1 MKLKISAIRIDGG
14 TQAREELDQSVV
26 TRYAEQMQEGDI
38 FPPLTAFHDGSNYW
52 LADGFHRYFAIKTN
66 GGLEVE
72 CDVKEGTVR
81 DAELFSYSANGN
93 KRGLG
98 WNTADIR
105 KILNKMLQDPEW
117 QKWTDQHIAQHIG
130 VSKMTVGRAR
140 HALEAQGKIE
150 PKKTRKYV
158 DKHGKESEMKT
169 DKISAAEKPKKDSL
183 PKEQPREQPDP
194 EFADK
199 LIELTDTIDQLHEEN
214 ILLKD
219 KIAVGQWDATEIE
232 KIDAEELIAEL
243 RKQIKLQ
250 EMEIKSLRESR
261 DMYQNRNSELMR
273 TVKSLTNKLKKAG
286 IE

>member
-1 MKLKISAIRIDGG
+1 MELKISAIRIDGG

-26 TRYAEQMQEGDI
+26 VRYAEQMQEGDV
-38 FPPLTAFHDGSNYW
+38 FPPLIVFNDGSNYW

-66 GGLEVE
+66 GGLTAECEVR
-72 CDVKEGTVR
+72 EGTVR
-81 DAELFSYSANGN
+81 DAEIFSYSANGN

-105 KILNKMLQDPEW
+105 KILNRIFHDDEW
-117 QKWTDQHIAQHIG
+117 KLWSDTKIANHVG

-140 HALEAQGKIE
+140 RALEKEGEIE

-169 DKISAAEKPKKDSL
+169 DKIGKTEKPKKEE
-183 PKEQPREQPDP
+183 PAKEQPKKQPDP

-199 LIELTDTIDQLHEEN
+199 LIELTDTIDELHEEN
-214 ILLKD
+214 TLLKD

-232 KIDAEELIAEL
+232 KIDAEELIADL
-243 RKQIKLQ
+243 RKQIKIL
-250 EMEIKSLRESR
+250 EMENKSLRESR
-261 DMYQNRNSELMR
+261 DTYQNRNSELMR